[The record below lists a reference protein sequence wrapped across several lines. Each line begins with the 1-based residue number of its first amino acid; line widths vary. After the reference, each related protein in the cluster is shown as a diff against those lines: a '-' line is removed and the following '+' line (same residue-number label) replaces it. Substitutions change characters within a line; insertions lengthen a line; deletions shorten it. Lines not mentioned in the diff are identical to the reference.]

1 MYIQRCRMCGSSK
14 LAVFLDLGSTPPA
27 DQFKRKDQLKEEE
40 VYYPLEVCIC
50 EECCLVQLN
59 YVVSP
64 EVLYRNDYPYESS
77 TTKTG
82 RKHWEA
88 FAERTVSRFNLIN
101 SDLVV
106 DIGSNVGVLLE
117 FFKERKLK
125 VQGVDPAENI
135 VLLAK
140 KRGIDTI
147 CDFFNQGVVETILK
161 KYGKAKIITAT
172 NNFAHVDDLE
182 SYMENVQML
191 MADNGIFIFEAP
203 YLASLIRMVE
213 YDTIYHEHL
222 SYLSVKP
229 LVSFFRKF
237 GMEIFDIEQVEIH
250 GGSFRAY
257 VGYKG
262 QREVSDIVDKVI
274 MEEENTRLYSMEKL
288 SEFANKV
295 KQNKKELQSLLFSLK
310 NAGKSIVGVSAPA
323 KGMTLLNY
331 CGIGKDTLDVITEKS
346 ELKIGRFSPGMHIPI
361 VPDSYLLNN
370 QPDYALL
377 LAWNFAEEIIRN
389 LNKFKLRGGKFII
402 PIPMPK
408 II

>member
-1 MYIQRCRMCGSSK
+1 MHTQRCRICGSSK
-14 LAVFLDLGSTPPA
+14 LAMFLDLGFSPPA

-101 SDLVV
+101 NDLVV

-125 VQGVDPAENI
+125 VQGVDPAANI

-140 KRGIDTI
+140 KRGINTI

-161 KYGKAKIITAT
+161 KYGKAMIITAT

-182 SYMENVQML
+182 NYMENVQRL

-237 GMEIFDIEQVEIH
+237 EMEIFDIEQVDIH

-274 MEEENTRLYSMEKL
+274 IEEENTGLYSMEKL
-288 SEFANKV
+288 REFANKV

-361 VPDSYLLNN
+361 VPDSYLLDN

-377 LAWNFAEEIIRN
+377 LAWNFAEEIISN
-389 LNKFKLRGGKFII
+389 LNEFKLRGGKFII
-402 PIPMPK
+402 PVPVPK